1 MLPGDHWRA
10 NNRGGRDRVSTSA
23 LSRILREPNS
33 YQTIS
38 DFLLNAVRSL
48 YLNGNAYALA
58 LRNDRWEIDELHLMD
73 PNQSKPQVIRS
84 NGDSDA
90 AGSIFYALGGNE
102 IIEARLGK
110 ANMHTQLLVPER
122 DVLHIRLHSNR
133 GYPRPLLGESPLA
146 AALGDIAAYQAI
158 RDQQNQFFSNQARPS
173 AVLQTDLNLDSTQ
186 VQQLR
191 DRWNSQAK
199 GLSAGGTPILTH
211 GLKVFPWSQNAAKD
225 LQVAELLKL
234 ANENICL
241 VFRIPQAVLG
251 LGGAPLG
258 ATEQLMKSWLA
269 SGLGFCLNHVEQA
282 FDRLFGLAGQPGEYT
297 EFDTAA
303 LLRSDQKDRIESLAR
318 AVQTGILAPNEAR
331 NEEGFDSVSF
341 GDEPRTQ
348 AQNVPLSAVSAI
360 PTAPASAVPASAPAR
375 TYKHAVR
382 SDVKALMARADGKGT
397 MSLDGAKKPV
407 VRKTKVNGGLT

>member
-1 MLPGDHWRA
+1 
-10 NNRGGRDRVSTSA
+10 
-23 LSRILREPNS
+23 
-33 YQTIS
+33 
-38 DFLLNAVRSL
+38 
-48 YLNGNAYALA
+48 
-58 LRNDRWEIDELHLMD
+58 
-73 PNQSKPQVIRS
+73 
-84 NGDSDA
+84 
-90 AGSIFYALGGNE
+90 
-102 IIEARLGK
+102 
-110 ANMHTQLLVPER
+110 
-122 DVLHIRLHSNR
+122 
-133 GYPRPLLGESPLA
+133 
-146 AALGDIAAYQAI
+146 
-158 RDQQNQFFSNQARPS
+158 
-173 AVLQTDLNLDSTQ
+173 LQTDLNLDSTQ